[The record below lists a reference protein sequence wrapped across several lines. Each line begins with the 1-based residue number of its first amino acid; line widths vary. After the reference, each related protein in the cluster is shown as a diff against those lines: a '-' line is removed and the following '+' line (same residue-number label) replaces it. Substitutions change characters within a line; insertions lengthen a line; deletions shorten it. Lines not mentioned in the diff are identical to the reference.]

1 MEEWQRRK
9 GFREGS
15 VKWVLEHERGKR
27 VVVVVVVAIEVVNL
41 GKEEEEES
49 EWMKGSA
56 SEGVEGVSP
65 HNNNYNNSIDNET
78 TPKCVYVLWP
88 HF

>member
-9 GFREGS
+9 GFRVGS

-41 GKEEEEES
+41 GKRRR
-49 EWMKGSA
+49 KKR
-56 SEGVEGVSP
+56 VSG
-65 HNNNYNNSIDNET
+65 
-78 TPKCVYVLWP
+78 
-88 HF
+88 